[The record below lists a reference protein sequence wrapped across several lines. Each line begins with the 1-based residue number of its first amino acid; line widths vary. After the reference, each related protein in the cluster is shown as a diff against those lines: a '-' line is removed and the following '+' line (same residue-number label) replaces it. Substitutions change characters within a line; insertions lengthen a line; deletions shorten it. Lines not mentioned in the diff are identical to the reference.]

1 MVVQYNLVYCWDFH
15 KSQRDFFFL
24 GGGKRE
30 SQADKQPPPS
40 KKHIHDLIFHR
51 LEEKQKTPWFCQGVL
66 GCSFT
71 DLGDLAAFGG
81 SLLGLVIFVYPG
93 SASGGG
99 WGLGGLGDAI
109 FSGRSMVRMTQIQT
123 CGNLVGIS
131 LIIVHFLGWCH
142 IS

>member
-1 MVVQYNLVYCWDFH
+1 MT
-15 KSQRDFFFL
+15 FFF

-71 DLGDLAAFGG
+71 DLGVLAAFGG

-123 CGNLVGIS
+123 CGNLVGIYFS
-131 LIIVHFLGWCH
+131 YNSAFFGLVSYFMTPVIGDNV
-142 IS
+142 SS